1 VTILNIRL
9 ALLRL
14 FACAALAAPGAAAA
28 QADGADRPPP
38 VSVGMEL
45 GLAALDGRH
54 AINAAPLF
62 LTPGVELRTRGR
74 VFVFAGARAMVFA
87 IPISGDGGDRVQDAD
102 GNHGRRR
109 TGELGGGGWFRV
121 GAGASLADLPR
132 APTVSVAVGSVGMGP
147 DAHLWVGGAAGI
159 ALRGRWRVEA
169 ELGWDRNWVEDTF
182 FHPPPTGPAEP
193 FIPGPLYTRR
203 SDVWLRT
210 MQVGMRYR
218 M

>member
-1 VTILNIRL
+1 M
-9 ALLRL
+9 
-14 FACAALAAPGAAAA
+14 LAAPGAAAA
-28 QADGADRPPP
+28 QVAGADRPPL

-45 GLAALDGRH
+45 GLAALDARH

-62 LTPGVELRTRGR
+62 LTPGIELRTRGR

-87 IPISGDGGDRVQDAD
+87 IPISGDGGDRVEDAD
-102 GNHGRRR
+102 GNQGIRR
-109 TGELGGGGWFRV
+109 TGGLGGGGWFRA

-147 DAHLWVGGAAGI
+147 DAHLWVGSAAGM

-182 FHPPPTGPAEP
+182 FPPPPGTPDEP

-203 SDVWLRT
+203 SNEWFRT
-210 MQVGMRYR
+210 MQVGMRYW